1 MPIVRVLREKDAV
14 TAASAVAIGL
24 HVGTLEAHPVVTA
37 VPVLAVLAVLVQ
49 IAVHAQAVPAV
60 LAVPALLGIHPT
72 DLGEIIETIEIIE
85 TAIEEVGV
93 LSSDRSR

>member
-1 MPIVRVLREKDAV
+1 MPIVRALREKDAV

-49 IAVHAQAVPAV
+49 IAVHALAV
-60 LAVPALLGIHPT
+60 LAVLALLGIHPT
-72 DLGEIIETIEIIE
+72 DLGETIETIE

-93 LSSDRSR
+93 LSSVRSR